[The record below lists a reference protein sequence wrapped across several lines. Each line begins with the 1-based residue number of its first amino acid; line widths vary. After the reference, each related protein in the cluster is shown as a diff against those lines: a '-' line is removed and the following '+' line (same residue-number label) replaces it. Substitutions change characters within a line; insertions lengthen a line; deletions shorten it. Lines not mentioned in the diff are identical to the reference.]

1 MAKPVDKHY
10 YGNSGSNP
18 SLLSV
23 CVCVC
28 VCSALPLCCS
38 NTDEELNS
46 IADRMQ
52 PLEKSLWCTGHDVA
66 PQSARAGTEKERERA
81 ERDA

>member
-1 MAKPVDKHY
+1 M
-10 YGNSGSNP
+10 
-18 SLLSV
+18 L
-23 CVCVC
+23 CVC

-38 NTDEELNS
+38 NTDEVLNS

-66 PQSARAGTEKERERA
+66 PQSARRGGRRKNGSVQRETREHPLLEEEAGGLEA
-81 ERDA
+81 ALCV